1 MPLKRKYTYIIICMF
16 ILAAFLIF
24 ISFDKLKYVDSY
36 VITKNNLSG
45 LINASG
51 DKIVKP
57 RFIYIEP
64 IRKDGVALAV
74 IDTMYLNSTL
84 NIKYGYITHND
95 KFLFPKPSFAK
106 IKIDLNTDSIRAFSQ
121 FCENFSFYG
130 GLAIAQ
136 DIATMRFGY
145 IGLNGDTII
154 PAKYLNARIFNQ
166 GRAAIQADRSEHI
179 EENGKW
185 SIIDPNGR
193 NVCDYIFSYLETPVN
208 NRALARI
215 SYTDYSMGNQK
226 TPKYFIKTFLVDENG
241 TIVKDDLNIAY
252 QYSSFSKDG
261 FALAMPNALG
271 EFACRSVGFIQKD
284 GEFIKP
290 LNTSNL
296 SRNQI
301 SIITESKHFLGEF
314 LPNDIKI
321 TDATCFAEGYA
332 AIKIGESWIFVDEE
346 LIPRGNGKHPTYE
359 DALPFAHGLA
369 GVKIQGKFGYI
380 DNNFKIIIPCKYDS
394 CAIAGENLCRVYSG
408 EKTDKGY
415 PIISYINRQNKIV
428 WQNINYNDIN
438 ANLSNRKKW
447 NETFEYEYMGW
458 NLSLGI
464 NLEKYIGRL
473 IYVILILAVGLI
485 LFSTV
490 KIYKSNTLNKSKQ
503 EASTKNDNAYQP
515 NEEDRTTSNETI
527 SNELATNKRDVA
539 YCHPNSIDE
548 RLDKLLKL
556 KK

>member
-1 MPLKRKYTYIIICMF
+1 MPLKRKYIYIIICIF
-16 ILAAFLIF
+16 ISAAFLIL

-74 IDTMYLNSTL
+74 IDTMYINSTL

-130 GLAIAQ
+130 GLAIVQ
-136 DIATMRFGY
+136 DITTMRFGY

-154 PAKYLNARIFNQ
+154 PAKYLNAKIFNQ
-166 GRAAIQADRSEHI
+166 GRAAVQADGSEHI

-193 NVCDYIFSYLETPVN
+193 NVCDYIFSQLETPVN

-215 SYTDYSMGNQK
+215 IHKDSDNTSR
-226 TPKYFIKTFLVDENG
+226 YFIETYLVDENG
-241 TIVKDDLNIAY
+241 IIVTDNLNTAY
-252 QYSSFSKDG
+252 KYSCFSKDG
-261 FALAMPNALG
+261 LAAAIPNALG
-271 EFACRSVGFIQKD
+271 EFAGRGFGFINEN
-284 GEFIKP
+284 GEFIQP
-290 LNTSNL
+290 SNTSNL
-296 SRNQI
+296 TRNQV

-314 LPNDIKI
+314 LPTDIKI

-346 LIPRGNGKHPTYE
+346 LIPRGNGKYPTYE

-369 GVKIQGKFGYI
+369 GVKIKGKFGYI

-394 CAIAGENLCRVYSG
+394 CAIAGENLCRVYIG

-428 WQNINYNDIN
+428 WQNINYNDISD
-438 ANLSNRKKW
+438 NLSNRKKW

-458 NLSLGI
+458 NPSLGI
-464 NLEKYIGRL
+464 NLEKHIGKL

-485 LFSTV
+485 SFSTV

-503 EASTKNDNAYQP
+503 KASIKNCNAYQP
-515 NEEDRTTSNETI
+515 NEEDHITSNEH
-527 SNELATNKRDVA
+527 ATNKIDVT
-539 YCHPNSIDE
+539 YCHHNSIDE
-548 RLDKLLKL
+548 RLDNLLK
-556 KK
+556 